1 MKRAPGPLRLVG
13 CALALALAASGC
25 AWFASASPGV
35 SLSRAKAKT
44 EELRGLRFRSGGVAS
59 WLGLAPRLRLRWI
72 DQAEVGELSR
82 REVAAKLPAGFAEG
96 YRDAYASLGVFPR
109 DLDLLAALM
118 ALHED
123 QLVGVYSPRD
133 RTLYVVRDAPAHVD
147 GDAETILVHELV
159 HALQHDHFERLM
171 RLVEDL
177 AGNDDVLTGVAA
189 AIEGDASYTMTGV
202 PLGPDAEL
210 RGAAA
215 RDAKKSWLADVA
227 HPSGVLA
234 EVPLLLRE
242 SLLFPYAYG
251 VVLASRAHAR
261 EGNAGLDALLAS
273 PPLSSARV
281 VHPDDRDPVEFVR
294 LPEAALAEWLDARGC
309 RLGQSNVAGA
319 VTIDVL
325 FRDHAD
331 GERIGELARR
341 WAGDRFLHVACT
353 RGPEL
358 LWITRWDDAAS
369 ARAFAERYAAIAP
382 SVARAA
388 GFEAAATVALDGR
401 SAVVASPG
409 VADLALPVLRA
420 SEIRAYE
427 EFDAWWSDGC
437 FPTGCPK

>member
-1 MKRAPGPLRLVG
+1 MKRARTSVRLVACG
-13 CALALALAASGC
+13 VALALAASGC
-25 AWFASASPGV
+25 AWLASASPGI

-59 WLGLAPRLRLRWI
+59 WIGLAPRLRLRWI

-133 RTLYVVRDAPAHVD
+133 RTLYVVRDAPAHMD

-171 RLVEDL
+171 RLVEEL

-202 PLGPDAEL
+202 VLGTDADL
-210 RGAAA
+210 RGVAA
-215 RDAKKSWLADVA
+215 RDAKKSWLADVK

-261 EGNAGLDALLAS
+261 GGNAALDTLLAS
-273 PPLSSARV
+273 PPLSSTRV
-281 VHPDDRDPVEFVR
+281 MHPGDRDPVEFVR

-325 FRDHAD
+325 FRDHD
-331 GERIGELARR
+331 GAGIGELSRH
-341 WAGDRFLHVACT
+341 WAGDRFVHVACK

-358 LWITRWDDAAS
+358 LWVTRWDDAGS
-369 ARAFAERYAAIAP
+369 ARAFADRYGTIAT

-388 GFEAAATVALDGR
+388 GFESAATVALDER

-409 VADLALPVLRA
+409 VADLALPMLRG
-420 SEIRAYE
+420 SEIRAYDT
-427 EFDAWWSDGC
+427 FDAWWDDGC

>member
-1 MKRAPGPLRLVG
+1 MKRASSAVRLAA
-13 CALALALAASGC
+13 CALALALAAAGC
-25 AWFASASPGV
+25 AALGLGLPAL
-35 SLSRAKAKT
+35 SLSGAKART
-44 EELRGLRFRSGGVAS
+44 EELRGLRFRSGGVRS

-72 DQAEVGELSR
+72 DQSEVGELSR
-82 REVAAKLPAGFAEG
+82 REVAAKLPPGFAEA
-96 YRDAYASLGVFPR
+96 YRDAYAALGAFPR

-133 RTLYVVRDAPAHVD
+133 RTLYVVRDTPVHMD

-159 HALQHDHFERLM
+159 HALQHDHFERLLRM
-171 RLVEDL
+171 VEEL

-202 PLGPDAEL
+202 PLGMDAEL

-215 RDAKKSWLADVA
+215 RDARKTWLADVA
-227 HPSGVLA
+227 HPTGVLA

-242 SLLFPYAYG
+242 SLLFPYAHG
-251 VVLASRAHAR
+251 VVLASRAYAR
-261 EGNAGLDALLAS
+261 DGNAGLDALLAS

-281 VHPDDRDPVEFVR
+281 LHPGDRDPVEFVR
-294 LPEAALAEWLDARGC
+294 LPEADLAARLEPRGC
-309 RLGQSNVAGA
+309 RLGQSNAAGA
-319 VTIDVL
+319 VTLDVL
-325 FRDHAD
+325 FRDHDD
-331 GERIGELARR
+331 GKGIGELSRA
-341 WAGDRFLHVACT
+341 WAGDRFLHVACA

-358 LWITRWDDAAS
+358 LWVTRWDDAEAAGRFA
-369 ARAFAERYAAIAP
+369 ARYRAIAE

-388 GFEAAATVALDGR
+388 GFERAATVALDGR

-409 VADLALPVLRA
+409 VADLATAALA
-420 SEIRAYE
+420 GAEIRAYGD
-427 EFDAWWSDGC
+427 FDSWWADGC

>member
-1 MKRAPGPLRLVG
+1 MTSRPRATLAAGA
-13 CALALALAASGC
+13 ALALALALGAC
-25 AWFASASPGV
+25 NALRAPLPGL
-35 SLSRAKAKT
+35 SLSRAKAET
-44 EELRGLRFRSGGVAS
+44 EELRGLRFRSGGVKS
-59 WLGLAPRLRLRWI
+59 WVGLAPRLRLRWI
-72 DQAEVGELSR
+72 DQSEVGDLSR
-82 REVAAKLPAGFAEG
+82 REVAAKLPPGFAEA
-96 YRDAYASLGVFPR
+96 YRDAYAALGVFPR

-133 RTLYVVRDAPAHVD
+133 RTLYVVRDAPKHME
-147 GDAETILVHELV
+147 GDVETILVHELV
-159 HALQHDHFERLM
+159 HALQHDHYERLM

-177 AGNDDVLTGVAA
+177 AGNDDLLTGVAT

-202 PLGPDAEL
+202 SLGPDADL

-215 RDAKKSWLADVA
+215 RDAKRSWLDDIA

-251 VVLASRAHAR
+251 VVIAARAYSAH
-261 EGNAGLDALLAS
+261 GNAGLDALLAS
-273 PPLSSARV
+273 PPLSSTRV
-281 VHPDDRDPVEFVR
+281 LYPGDRDPVEFIR
-294 LPEAALAEWLDARGC
+294 LPEAALAAALDARGC

-319 VTIDVL
+319 VTLDVM

-331 GERIGELARR
+331 GARIGSLAQS
-341 WAGDRFLHVACT
+341 WSGDRFLHVACA

-358 LWITRWDDAAS
+358 LWLTLWDDAGA
-369 ARAFAERYAAIAP
+369 AERFAERYRAIAA

-388 GFEAAATVALDGR
+388 GFSGEPTVLVDGR

-409 VADLALPVLRA
+409 VVDLALPALRGA
-420 SEIRAYE
+420 EVRAY
-427 EFDAWWSDGC
+427 DTLDRWWDGGC
-437 FPTGCPK
+437 FPTGCPE